1 VYDVSGA
8 TVNLASRLQEAAKP
22 GEVLIAPRT
31 ADLVDRYGCGPAQT
45 VDIKGKGP
53 TQVRAL
59 VDAPADATPK
69 LDPS

>member
-1 VYDVSGA
+1 
-8 TVNLASRLQEAAKP
+8 
-22 GEVLIAPRT
+22 LIAPRT
-31 ADLVDRYGCGPAQT
+31 ADLVDRYGCGPART

-59 VDAPADATPK
+59 VNAPSPAAAREAAAE